1 MVTRSRRNLPCFI
14 ALACC
19 TDFARSNASATGDR
33 GGQVSYNAKMGR
45 RDLIITSVAQYM
57 DYERY
62 PDVIISDD
70 VNASI
75 SKIEVWSCMS
85 GQVQNPV
92 ASTDGENEPTA

>member
-1 MVTRSRRNLPCFI
+1 ML
-14 ALACC
+14 
-19 TDFARSNASATGDR
+19 
-33 GGQVSYNAKMGR
+33 
-45 RDLIITSVAQYM
+45 TSVAKYM
-57 DYERY
+57 DYETD

-70 VNASI
+70 VDASI